1 MNFELAY
8 IPAILLTGMVYL
20 FAFIGL
26 WKNEIRK
33 VYSRRTKREK
43 ILSVGVAVMAVVA
56 TLFIAARQG
65 TNLPVMGDWTL
76 TIHEML
82 LWFLSGSTEM
92 LAMAVFLVCSIPV
105 ALVSA
110 IIIDEI
116 GQKNTVLAL
125 PFYYYIILFMV
136 ERLFYEPLT
145 VPVTGW
151 FVLLLLSTAIYCGV
165 KAHFEGAN
173 KKKKLL
179 GALLILGIL
188 AVMLVEKAVPVAL
201 LLQYIVLLVL
211 NTGAAVVINRASV
224 LKKKYWYAVTLICFV
239 ILFFIGRLF

>member
-20 FAFIGL
+20 FVFVGL

-43 ILSVGVAVMAVVA
+43 ILSIGVAVMAVVA

-65 TNLPVMGDWTL
+65 ENLPVMGGYTE
-76 TIHEML
+76 TVHEML
-82 LWFLSGSTEM
+82 LWFLGGSTEM
-92 LAMAVFLVCSIPV
+92 LAMAAFLVCSIPV

-116 GQKNTVLAL
+116 GQKNTALAL

-151 FVLLLLSTAIYCGV
+151 FVLLLLSTAIYCSV
-165 KAHFEGAN
+165 KAHFEGTN
-173 KKKKLL
+173 KKKKVLS
-179 GALLILGIL
+179 ALLVIGIFV
-188 AVMLVEKAVPVAL
+188 VMFVEKAVPTALIWQYVA
-201 LLQYIVLLVL
+201 LLVL
-211 NTGAAVVINRASV
+211 NTGASFVINRASV
-224 LKKKYWYAVTLICFV
+224 LKKKIWYVVTLICFV
-239 ILFFIGRLF
+239 GLFFVGRLF

>member
-20 FAFIGL
+20 FVFVGL

-43 ILSVGVAVMAVVA
+43 ILSIGVAVMAVVA

-65 TNLPVMGDWTL
+65 ADLPVMGDWTL
-76 TIHEML
+76 TVHEML

-105 ALVSA
+105 VLVSA

-116 GQKNTVLAL
+116 GQKNTALAL

-151 FVLLLLSTAIYCGV
+151 FVLLLLSTAIYCCV
-165 KAHFEGAN
+165 KARFEGTN
-173 KKKKLL
+173 KKKKVLS
-179 GALLILGIL
+179 ALLIIGIF
-188 AVMLVEKAVPVAL
+188 AVVFVEKAVPTAL
-201 LLQYIVLLVL
+201 VWQYMMLLAL
-211 NTGAAVVINRASV
+211 NTGVSFVINRASV
-224 LKKKYWYAVTLICFV
+224 LKKKYWYAVTLICFAV
-239 ILFFIGRLF
+239 LFFVGRLF